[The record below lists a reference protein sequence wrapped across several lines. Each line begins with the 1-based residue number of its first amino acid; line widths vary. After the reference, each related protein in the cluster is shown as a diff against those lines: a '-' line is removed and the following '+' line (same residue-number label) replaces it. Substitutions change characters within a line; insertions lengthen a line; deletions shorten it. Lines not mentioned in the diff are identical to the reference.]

1 MGVRAS
7 YKVNDKL
14 ALNYW
19 IVNGTNQTEPTNSYK
34 DELFGFTAQPTK
46 NISWT
51 FNYYVGQDHPDVG
64 PATNCTVPLQ
74 PGLCVQQINPAPDGK
89 AHIFDS
95 YVTWNCYTEADVV
108 GGGRLC
114 DLAGVGQCGSG

>member
-46 NISWT
+46 NISWNM
-51 FNYYVGQDHPDVG
+51 NYYIGQDHPDVTAG
-64 PATNCTVPLQ
+64 DELHCAAAAGALCLQ
-74 PGLCVQQINPAPDGK
+74 PINPAPDGK
-89 AHIFDS
+89 ATYLRQLCD
-95 YVTWNCYTEADVV
+95 VERDAEADVC
-108 GGGRLC
+108 RRR
-114 DLAGVGQCGSG
+114 ATM